1 MTTAKKTHWLRTTI
15 LVLLACAVLGTALS
29 AVMFFRDP
37 PRTSASATVQFS
49 FNGAAD
55 GVAPNGEEF
64 DASGITSDKV
74 ISAGLDAAEM
84 SGKYEAADIKEN
96 MLVRG
101 VYPED
106 IVNQASSYDSLLD
119 FSANRQLA
127 VTDYHPTEFTV
138 TLYGEFDS
146 SISSADLRKL
156 LGSILDE
163 YRKSFVSE
171 YSVSFEVN
179 DIVSD
184 PEKYDYVQ
192 QLELLS
198 LSMSQTSEYAQVMYM
213 KQPSFTANGM
223 SFSDIAVRMD
233 NLISTD
239 VSRLNAIIIQNS
251 ITKDGDRLL
260 TQYRYQID
268 SWNNQLEKKQE
279 QLERLDALIEKY
291 EKSEIIYVSTANSLT
306 QIGGESQYDTLV
318 LQRKA
323 LADEMT
329 DISAKISAAQQRI
342 VELGGTVETEET
354 AAAGTAD
361 TKAGTEKTAEN
372 AEGAAETAATEE
384 TAAAAETEAEGS
396 GGDSQASALTEE
408 LDQSVQDALDITV
421 ISEEGKAAAAAKQT
435 AVLESGIS
443 TLTARK
449 AAVEEDFKALLKAYN
464 DQEMSEKSV
473 SVSDIKYSAPS
484 LLSGLFI
491 KTVVKTAGPICALG
505 FMACM
510 VMIIVS
516 RRKEQK
522 RKKA

>member
-101 VYPED
+101 VYPDD

-213 KQPSFTANGM
+213 KQPSFSANGM

-279 QLERLDALIEKY
+279 QLERLDALIEKLR
-291 EKSEIIYVSTANSLT
+291 EKGFQGIS
-306 QIGGESQYDTLV
+306 G
-318 LQRKA
+318 LQRLPDSRHVFTHIVWHMQGYRLDCETAPETYHRADLKTLKSLPFPTA
-323 LADEMT
+323 LRAYR
-329 DISAKISAAQQRI
+329 SAA
-342 VELGGTVETEET
+342 EDL
-354 AAAGTAD
+354 
-361 TKAGTEKTAEN
+361 
-372 AEGAAETAATEE
+372 
-384 TAAAAETEAEGS
+384 
-396 GGDSQASALTEE
+396 
-408 LDQSVQDALDITV
+408 
-421 ISEEGKAAAAAKQT
+421 AK
-435 AVLESGIS
+435 
-443 TLTARK
+443 
-449 AAVEEDFKALLKAYN
+449 
-464 DQEMSEKSV
+464 
-473 SVSDIKYSAPS
+473 
-484 LLSGLFI
+484 
-491 KTVVKTAGPICALG
+491 
-505 FMACM
+505 
-510 VMIIVS
+510 
-516 RRKEQK
+516 
-522 RKKA
+522 